1 MPIYAIDIDYL
12 TEEDIDNNLIIEK
25 FDGLK
30 GYAAVNYR
38 YPGNEKNPEGVIRP
52 FCLIIDNLILPN
64 NCVPSYNKFMTGEY
78 NAQRMVFKMNISNFK
93 QSKNE
98 KIEHIYKICSKI
110 DEKLMKFGKKESNN
124 ASYNEKQEFAGICKK
139 PTNQSAT
146 NYKKNHPEETRTAN
160 QILKDAN
167 TLNTYVLFKYK
178 LPLDS
183 DNKTISVFDKDTS
196 ISSNDL
202 SLTKDENVDFDINQP
217 YTLDFLDQITK
228 KGNNITMMIKISSW
242 YSMAK
247 YYGYKTFI
255 KSIQIHSI
263 NDDNDNE
270 VYCYKGKTATI
281 IKSDKKVKKED
292 KEDDENKDDEK
303 EDEKKDD
310 KNNKIKT
317 EKVKKDDKKNK
328 SSDEEDENNESD
340 DNEEPPEVDENESEE
355 EEKEEKPKSKTQ
367 SKVKKES
374 PKKTTKKQSKKSEKE
389 DSDLEDD

>member
-1 MPIYAIDIDYL
+1 MPIYACDIDYL
-12 TEEDIDNNLIIEK
+12 TEEDIDNNLIIDK

-38 YPGNEKNPEGVIRP
+38 YPGNKKNPEGVIRP
-52 FCLIIDNLILPN
+52 FCLIIDNLTLSN
-64 NCVPSYNKFMTGEY
+64 NCIPSYNKFMPGEY
-78 NAQRMVFKMNISNFK
+78 CAQRMVFKMNVSNFK

-98 KIEHIYKICSKI
+98 KIEHIYKICNKI

-160 QILKDAN
+160 QILKDGD

-228 KGNNITMMIKISSW
+228 KGNNITMMVKISSW

-263 NDDNDNE
+263 NDDDDNE
-270 VYCYKGKTATI
+270 VYCYKGNTATVY
-281 IKSDKKVKKED
+281 KSNKQVKKED
-292 KEDDENKDDEK
+292 DEDKKVEK
-303 EDEKKDD
+303 EDNENKEVEKKD
-310 KNNKIKT
+310 NEIKA
-317 EKVKKDDKKNK
+317 EKVKKDDKKTK
-328 SSDEEDENNESD
+328 SSDEEDDNDESD
-340 DNEEPPEVDENESEE
+340 DNEEQPEVDENESEE
-355 EEKEEKPKSKTQ
+355 EEEKKPKSKTQ

-374 PKKTTKKQSKKSEKE
+374 PKKTTKKQSKKTEKE

>member
-1 MPIYAIDIDYL
+1 MPIYACDIDYL
-12 TEEDIDNNLIIEK
+12 TEEDIDNNLIIDK

-52 FCLIIDNLILPN
+52 FCLIIDNLTLPN
-64 NCVPSYNKFMTGEY
+64 NCIPSYNKFMPGEY
-78 NAQRMVFKMNISNFK
+78 CAQRMIFKMNVSNFK

-98 KIEHIYKICSKI
+98 KIEHIYKICNKI

-124 ASYNEKQEFAGICKK
+124 ASYNDKQEFAGICKP
-139 PTNQSAT
+139 PTNQSAS
-146 NYKKNHPEETRTAN
+146 NYKKNHSEETRTAN
-160 QILKDAN
+160 QILKDGD
-167 TLNTYVLFKYK
+167 TLNTYIVFKYK

-196 ISSNDL
+196 ILSNDL
-202 SLTKDENVDFDINQP
+202 SLTKDENIDFNINQP
-217 YTLDFLDQITK
+217 YTLDFLDQITR

-263 NDDNDNE
+263 NDVDDNE

-292 KEDDENKDDEK
+292 NENKKAEK
-303 EDEKKDD
+303 E
-310 KNNKIKT
+310 NNEIKT
-317 EKVKKDDKKNK
+317 EKVVKKDDKKTK
-328 SSDEEDENNESD
+328 SSDEENENDETD
-340 DNEEPPEVDENESEE
+340 DNEEQPEVDENESEE
-355 EEKEEKPKSKTQ
+355 EEEKPKQKTQ
-367 SKVKKES
+367 SKVKKEP

-389 DSDLEDD
+389 DSDLEDE